1 LAAHLT
7 GAGGLTALRLTHHL
21 DEAADLASAEAG
33 GAQG

>member
-7 GAGGLTALRLTHHL
+7 EAGGITTLRLTHHL
-21 DEAADLASAEAG
+21 DEAADPASAEAG